1 MKNYSLRWKLVLWAA
16 LFAFSASIICI
27 WTTWILLRAQ
37 EIQALDRRLKT
48 DAGELFRDIENFQG
62 ANKRRDVT
70 ERFVPLALRD
80 RLVEV
85 QGRDGEILYMSPNLS
100 EPVLR
105 DGMET
110 FHTRQ
115 IGGRAVRIGVFR
127 DQELTLHVGAD
138 LKDIEQL
145 GWEIARS
152 LVIVIPIVLI
162 VIAAG
167 SWWLGS
173 VALTPIENIRRA
185 AERIT
190 AERLDERIPSE
201 GPADEIGRLIG
212 VLNATFARLQ
222 GSFEQA
228 ARFSADAS
236 HQLKTPIAVLRAGID
251 EILNQP
257 GLSNEHRERVADL
270 LEQTRRLS
278 SVAENLLLLSRAD
291 TGRLALRATEF
302 DLRKVLEGSLEDARV
317 LGAGR
322 DLQIETNIPE
332 MLPMNG
338 DREMISL
345 TVQNLVE
352 NAVKYNR
359 LGGKILVSAEKH
371 DHVVQICVGNNGPG
385 IPPNQAPHVFKRF
398 YRARGDEQTPGH
410 GLGLSIARELAR
422 AHGGD
427 LTLATSR
434 PDWTEFCLRLSVSS
448 VQLQT
453 QKPEAW
459 SGQPC
464 GSSRRALV

>member
-1 MKNYSLRWKLVLWAA
+1 MKHYSLRWKLVTWAA
-16 LFAFSASIICI
+16 LFALSASIICL
-27 WTTWILLRAQ
+27 WTTWILVRAQ
-37 EIQALDRRLKT
+37 EVQALDRRLVT
-48 DAGELFRDIENFQG
+48 DARELFRDIENFQG
-62 ANKRRDVT
+62 TNKRRDVT

-85 QGRDGEILYMSPNLS
+85 RGPDGEILYMSPNLS
-100 EPVLR
+100 EPVLK
-105 DGMET
+105 DEIET

-115 IGGRAVRIGVFR
+115 IGGRTVRIGVFH
-127 DQELTLHVGAD
+127 DEELTLHVGAD

-152 LVIVIPIVLI
+152 LVIVIPLVLLL
-162 VIAAG
+162 IAGG

-173 VALTPIENIRRA
+173 IALTPIENIRRA

-190 AERLDERIPSE
+190 AERLDERILSH
-201 GPADEIGRLIG
+201 GAADEIGRLID
-212 VLNATFARLQ
+212 VLNATFERLQ

-236 HQLKTPIAVLRAGID
+236 HQLKTPIAVLRAGIE
-251 EILNQP
+251 EILAQP
-257 GLSNEHRERVADL
+257 NLSDEHRERVADL

-291 TGRLALRATEF
+291 TGRLALRTTQF
-302 DLRKVLEGSLEDARV
+302 DLGKLLEGSLEDARI
-317 LGAGR
+317 LGAR
-322 DLQIETNIPE
+322 SSLQIEANIPE
-332 MLPMNG
+332 PLPMNG

-359 LGGKILVSAEKH
+359 PGGKIRVSAEKH
-371 DHVVQICVGNNGPG
+371 DHVVEISVGNNGPG
-385 IPPNQAPHVFKRF
+385 IPPERTPHVFERF
-398 YRARGDEQTPGH
+398 YRARGSEQTPGH

-427 LTLATSR
+427 LTIAKSQ
-434 PDWTEFCLRLSVSS
+434 PDWTEFCLRLSMSS
-448 VQLQT
+448 VHLET
-453 QKPEAW
+453 EKWPPIT
-459 SGQPC
+459 GK
-464 GSSRRALV
+464 

>member
-1 MKNYSLRWKLVLWAA
+1 MRPYSLRWKLVTWAA
-16 LFAFSASIICI
+16 LFAFSASIICL

-37 EIQALDRRLKT
+37 ELQALDRRLMT
-48 DAGELFRDIENFQG
+48 DARELFRDIENFQG
-62 ANKRRDVT
+62 TNKRRDVT

-85 QGRDGEILYMSPNLS
+85 RGRDGEILYMSPNLS
-100 EPVLR
+100 EPVLN
-105 DGMET
+105 DHIET

-152 LVIVIPIVLI
+152 LVIVIPVVLLL
-162 VIAAG
+162 IAAG

-173 VALTPIENIRRA
+173 IALTPIKNIRRS

-190 AERLDERIPSE
+190 AERLDERIPSQ
-201 GPADEIGRLIG
+201 GPADEIGGLID
-212 VLNATFARLQ
+212 VLNATFERLQ
-222 GSFEQA
+222 ASFEQA

-236 HQLKTPIAVLRAGID
+236 HQLRTPIAILRAGID
-251 EILNQP
+251 EMLNQP

-270 LEQTRRLS
+270 LQQTRRLN

-291 TGRLALRATEF
+291 TGRLALRTIDF
-302 DLRKVLEGSLEDARV
+302 DLGKLLEGSLEDARV
-317 LGAGR
+317 LGVGSN
-322 DLQIETNIPE
+322 LQIEANIPQP
-332 MLPMNG
+332 LPMNG

-359 LGGKILVSAEKH
+359 PGGKILVSAAKH
-371 DHVVQICVGNNGPG
+371 DQVVEICVGNNGPE
-385 IPPNQAPHVFKRF
+385 IPPERAPHVFERF
-398 YRARGDEQTPGH
+398 YRARGNEQTPGH

-427 LTLATSR
+427 LTLVRSR
-434 PDWTEFCLRLSVSS
+434 ADWTEFCLRLSASS
-448 VQLQT
+448 VHLPT
-453 QKPEAW
+453 EKSVPITGEAA
-459 SGQPC
+459 Q
-464 GSSRRALV
+464 

>member
-1 MKNYSLRWKLVLWAA
+1 MRHYSLRWKVVIWAA
-16 LFAFSASIICI
+16 LFAFSASIICL

-37 EIQALDRRLKT
+37 EVQALDRRLMT
-48 DAGELFRDIENFQG
+48 DARELFRDVENFQG
-62 ANKRRDVT
+62 INKRHDVT

-80 RLVEV
+80 RMIEV
-85 QGRDGEILYMSPNLS
+85 RGRDGQILYMSPNLS
-100 EPVLR
+100 VPVLK
-105 DGMET
+105 DQIET

-145 GWEIARS
+145 GWEISRS
-152 LVIVIPIVLI
+152 LVIVIPVVLLL
-162 VIAAG
+162 IAAG

-173 VALTPIENIRRA
+173 IALTPIENIRRA

-201 GPADEIGRLIG
+201 GPADEIGGLID
-212 VLNATFARLQ
+212 VLNATFARLH

-236 HQLKTPIAVLRAGID
+236 HQLKTPIAVLRVGID
-251 EILNQP
+251 EVLNQP
-257 GLSNEHRERVADL
+257 GISPEQRDRIADL
-270 LEQTRRLS
+270 LQQTRRLS

-302 DLRKVLEGSLEDARV
+302 DLGKLLEGSLEDARI
-317 LGAGR
+317 LGAGSN
-322 DLQIETNIPE
+322 LQIETNVPE
-332 MLPMNG
+332 TLPMNG
-338 DREMISL
+338 DQEMISL
-345 TVQNLVE
+345 TLQNLVE

-359 LGGKILVSAEKH
+359 RGGKILVSAEKH
-371 DHVVQICVGNNGPG
+371 DHVVQICVGNSGPG
-385 IPPNQAPHVFKRF
+385 IPPERARNVFERF

-427 LTLATSR
+427 LTLARSQ
-434 PDWTEFCLRLSVSS
+434 PDWTEFCLRLRASS
-448 VQLQT
+448 VHPQT
-453 QKPEAW
+453 EKPPSTGEA
-459 SGQPC
+459 
-464 GSSRRALV
+464 AE

>member
-1 MKNYSLRWKLVLWAA
+1 MRRHYSLRCKLVIWAA
-16 LFAFSASIICI
+16 LFSFGASIICI

-37 EIQALDRRLKT
+37 EIQALDRRLAT
-48 DAGELFRDIENFQG
+48 DARELFRDIENFQG

-85 QGRDGEILYMSPNLS
+85 RGLDGQILYLSPNLS
-100 EPVLR
+100 EPVLK
-105 DGMET
+105 DGIET
-110 FHTRQ
+110 FHTRT
-115 IGGRAVRIGVFR
+115 IAGRPVRIGVFR

-152 LVIVIPIVLI
+152 LVIVIPVVLL

-167 SWWLGS
+167 SWWLAS
-173 VALTPIENIRRA
+173 IALTPIERIRRA

-201 GPADEIGRLIG
+201 GPADELGGLIN
-212 VLNATFARLQ
+212 VLNATFGRLQ

-257 GLSNEHRERVADL
+257 GLSNDHRERVADL
-270 LEQTRRLS
+270 LEQTRRLT

-322 DLQIETNIPE
+322 NLQIETDIPE
-332 MLPMNG
+332 TLPMKG

-359 LGGKILVSAEKH
+359 PGGKILLSAGRH
-371 DHVVQICVGNNGPG
+371 DHVVQICVGNNGPE
-385 IPPNQAPHVFKRF
+385 IPPARIPHVFERF

-427 LTLATSR
+427 LTLAISR
-434 PDWTEFCLRLSVSS
+434 PDWTEFCLRLSAAS
-448 VQLQT
+448 VHLET
-453 QKPEAW
+453 QKPPPAT
-459 SGQPC
+459 
-464 GSSRRALV
+464 

>member
-1 MKNYSLRWKLVLWAA
+1 MRSYSLRWKLVMWAA
-16 LFAFSASIICI
+16 LFAFGASISCV
-27 WTTWILLRAQ
+27 WATWILLRHQ
-37 EIQALDRRLKT
+37 EVQALDRRLAI
-48 DAGELFRDIENFQG
+48 DARELFRDIENFQG
-62 ANKRRDVT
+62 VNKRHEVT

-85 QGRDGEILYMSPNLS
+85 RGRDGEILYMSPNLS
-100 EPVLR
+100 APVLK
-105 DGMET
+105 DGIEA
-110 FHTRQ
+110 FHTRE
-115 IGGRAVRIGVFR
+115 IAGRPVRIGVFS
-127 DQELTLHVGAD
+127 DNELTLHVGAD
-138 LKDIEQL
+138 LKEIEQL

-152 LVIVIPIVLI
+152 QVIVIPAVLLL
-162 VIAAG
+162 IAAG

-173 VALTPIENIRRA
+173 IALTPIEQIRRA

-190 AERLDERIPSE
+190 AERLDERIPSQ
-201 GPADEIGRLIG
+201 GPADEIGRLIN
-212 VLNATFARLQ
+212 VLNATFERLQ

-236 HQLKTPIAVLRAGID
+236 HQLKTPIAILRAGID

-257 GLSNEHRERVADL
+257 GLFNEHRERVADL

-302 DLRKVLEGSLEDARV
+302 NLGKLLEGSLEDARI
-317 LGAGR
+317 LGAGSN
-322 DLQIETNIPE
+322 LQIESNIPE
-332 MLPMNG
+332 MLRING
-338 DREMISL
+338 DREMVSL

-359 LGGKILVSAEKH
+359 PCGKIVVSAEKH
-371 DHVVQICVGNNGPG
+371 DHVVQIRVGNNGPG
-385 IPPNQAPHVFKRF
+385 IPPEQAPHVFERF

-427 LTLATSR
+427 LTLAKSQ
-434 PDWTEFCLRLSVSS
+434 PDWTEFCLRLSAAS
-448 VQLQT
+448 VHLQ
-453 QKPEAW
+453 KENPE
-459 SGQPC
+459 C
-464 GSSRRALV
+464 RIFNH